1 MNLYEINNEIMK
13 CMEEVDEETGE
24 LLNAEM
30 LDSLVMEREVKIEN
44 IACWIKN
51 LAAEAAA
58 LKAEKDSFAKR
69 QKVAENRV
77 EQLKRYLG
85 NVLNG
90 EKFSSDKA
98 SISFRKSESVEVD
111 DWTKLEKEYLKY
123 KDPEVDKTAV
133 KKALKNGSELQG
145 VHLVE
150 KQNIQI
156 K

>member
-1 MNLYEINNEIMK
+1 MNLYEINNAIMQ

-30 LDSLVMEREVKIEN
+30 LDNLVMERGIKIEN

-51 LAAEAAA
+51 LVAEAEA

-69 QKVAENRV
+69 QKTAENKV
-77 EQLKRYLG
+77 EQLKKYLG
-85 NVLNG
+85 KVLNG
-90 EKFSSDKA
+90 EKFTSVNAK
-98 SISFRKSESVEVD
+98 ISFRKSESVEVD

-123 KDPEVDKTAV
+123 KEPEVDKTAV
-133 KKALKNGSELQG
+133 KKALKNGCELQG
-145 VHLVE
+145 VHLVK